1 MYTGNVG
8 IGTTSPNNPLVVNA
22 AANDKGMLLENS
34 AGANLAWIHQQNSDA
49 ANLRLYDGGALK
61 VLLNSDANGNSY
73 FNSGGNV
80 GIGTTG
86 PSKKLTVAGD
96 ISGSGE
102 LYIPN
107 MSEGED
113 NNVVILDSDGA
124 LKTDEINPVVWD
136 TSATFISSSDGTNNE
151 IAVFTSPSGIEG
163 DSNITWDG
171 STLSIN
177 GKLEATKK
185 SFVIDH
191 PTKTGEKLEYGS
203 LESPYHGIRLTGKG
217 KITKRRCTIDLPE
230 YISKLVY
237 EDKVNI
243 QITNIN
249 HSRVIFI
256 SEIDI
261 QNNRFI
267 VGVNRIMANKDLEF
281 FWTFSAERKDV
292 DRLEVE
298 K

>member
-1 MYTGNVG
+1 MRIDSSGNVG
-8 IGTTSPNNPLVVNA
+8 IGTNNPNT
-22 AANDKGMLLENS
+22 K
-34 AGANLAWIHQQNSDA
+34 LA
-49 ANLRLYDGGALK
+49 
-61 VLLNSDANGNSY
+61 VNGNTTITGSLGVSSTI
-73 FNSGGNV
+73 NAPN
-80 GIGTTG
+80 IGT
-86 PSKKLTVAGD
+86 
-96 ISGSGE
+96 
-102 LYIPN
+102 
-107 MSEGED
+107 GED
-113 NNVVILDSDGA
+113 NSVLILDSDNGI
-124 LKTDEINPVVWD
+124 KTDEINSKVWSTTLSFVD
-136 TSATFISSSDGTNNE
+136 ATTGADNR
-151 IAVFTSPSGIEG
+151 IAVFTDSDTIEG
-163 DSNITWDG
+163 DSNFLWDG
-171 STLSIN
+171 STLSIS

-217 KITKRRCTIDLPE
+217 RISKRRCTIDLPE

-281 FWTFSAERKDV
+281 FWTFTAERKDV